1 MKKDQKVLGLETSV
15 STYSVFI
22 C

>member
-1 MKKDQKVLGLETSV
+1 MKKDEKVLGLETSM
-15 STYSVFI
+15 SMCSVFI